1 MKVAVIGTGHVGLI
15 SCVSFAEIGHDVVGT
30 DADPE
35 TMDLLGRR
43 IAPFHEPDLEDLLR
57 GNMANGRLSFT
68 PDIAE
73 ALSDAEV
80 AFICVGTPAKATGE
94 ANMMAVERAV
104 RDVAKHAK
112 GQLVLVQKSTV
123 PVGTIERIDQ
133 ILRLQ
138 DAHATRRLTLVSN
151 PEFLREGQAIEDS
164 LNPSRILVGSGSADA
179 LHVMRSLYRPLID
192 KGHIYIETDVKTAEL
207 AKHASNAFLAL
218 KISFAN
224 ALARICEQ
232 TGADVV
238 DVTHIMG
245 SDPRI
250 GSSFLRAGLGYGGFC
265 FPKDLQAFD
274 YLSTRL
280 GYDFPLLREIA
291 RINDES
297 IDAAVEKVKEALWN
311 LEDKTIALLGLAFKP
326 DTDDV
331 RFSPALA
338 MARRLLAEGAR
349 VVGCDPQAS
358 ARAKEELPELEI
370 APDAYEAATGA
381 HCLVVCTEW
390 AEFSILDLG
399 RLRGVMTFPLV
410 VDGRNTFDPAS
421 MAAAGFSYHP
431 TGRPPSVHLAPVG
444 RAAES

>member
-1 MKVAVIGTGHVGLI
+1 MRVAIIGTGHVGLI
-15 SCVSFAEIGHDVVGT
+15 TCASLAEMGHHVVGT

-35 TMDLLGRR
+35 KMDLLGRG
-43 IAPFHEPDLEDLLR
+43 IPPFHEPDLEDLLR
-57 GNMANGRLSFT
+57 VNMENGRLSFT
-68 PDIAE
+68 SDIAE
-73 ALSDAEV
+73 AVSDAEV

-104 RDVAKHAK
+104 RDVAKHVK
-112 GQLVLVQKSTV
+112 GDLVLVQKSTV
-123 PVGTIERIDQ
+123 PVGTIERVDQ
-133 ILRLQ
+133 VLRLQ
-138 DAHATRRLTLVSN
+138 DGEAARRVRVVSN
-151 PEFLREGQAIEDS
+151 PEFLREGRAIEDS
-164 LNPSRILVGSGSADA
+164 LNPSRILVGSGSAHA
-179 LHVMRSLYRPLID
+179 LRVMRRLYRPLID

-238 DVTHIMG
+238 DVTNIMG

-280 GYDFPLLREIA
+280 GYDFPLLREVA
-291 RINDES
+291 RINDEA

-338 MARRLLAEGAR
+338 VARRLLAEGAR

-358 ARAKEELPELEI
+358 ARAKEELPELDI

-390 AEFSILDLG
+390 AEFSILDLD
-399 RLRGVMTFPLV
+399 RLRGVMAFPLV
-410 VDGRNTFDPAS
+410 VDGRNMFDPGS
-421 MAAAGFSYHP
+421 MAAAGFSYYP
-431 TGRPPSVHLAPVG
+431 AGRRPSLGVSPVG
-444 RAAES
+444 R